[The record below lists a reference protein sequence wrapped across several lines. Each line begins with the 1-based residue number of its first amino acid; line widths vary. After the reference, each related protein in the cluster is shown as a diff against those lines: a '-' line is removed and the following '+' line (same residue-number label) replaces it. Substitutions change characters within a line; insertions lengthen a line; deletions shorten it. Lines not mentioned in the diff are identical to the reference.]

1 MLGCV
6 FRKRAITRELAMHQG
21 ERVWLKTKL
30 WKEHWMPGY
39 IKIPDSVIPDSG
51 GKQLLPGSL
60 CHQNTWGLRT
70 GSLFLLNTHG
80 LSLNTSR
87 KCGCIFID
95 SARFNDLG
103 GM

>member
-1 MLGCV
+1 MAENQV
-6 FRKRAITRELAMHQG
+6 MERALDARLHQNSS
-21 ERVWLKTKL
+21 LCL
-30 WKEHWMPGY
+30 N
-39 IKIPDSVIPDSG
+39 SG